1 MRPPLPDRDADVALH
16 CSIGMISAAEL
27 RSILTNMGDK
37 LSDEQVQ
44 QMMGEALS
52 SEEGNLNYRDFVHMM
67 MNR

>member
-1 MRPPLPDRDADVALH
+1 
-16 CSIGMISAAEL
+16 
-27 RSILTNMGDK
+27 MGDK

-52 SEEGNLNYRDFVHMM
+52 SEEGNLNYKDFVHMM